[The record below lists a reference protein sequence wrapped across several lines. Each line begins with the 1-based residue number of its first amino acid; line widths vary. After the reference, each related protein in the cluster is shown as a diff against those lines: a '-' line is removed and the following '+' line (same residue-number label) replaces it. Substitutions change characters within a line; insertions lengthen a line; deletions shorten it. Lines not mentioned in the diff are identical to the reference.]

1 MARRGGQSSHPER
14 AGWAQCR
21 SELGHARERS
31 RVPIS
36 SSSVLASPPQ
46 RPTRRRAA
54 VAIRS
59 PQGPCPRPGPHRTPS
74 RHLQPWLDTN
84 RHPPAPGDAGLTSP
98 RSLCISPARG
108 RAAGTGPGS
117 CRTAAPTGVRQ
128 SPTGPGPRTSVKG
141 VPVRTEFEFGAQR
154 PRRRRRGTINTE
166 NEGGLDLG
174 SHHQPLP
181 VQGGSER
188 ARVMAYVRSLTRR
201 VGDTRPPY
209 THTRS
214 SGGHVC

>member
-1 MARRGGQSSHPER
+1 MKLGRNGLERGSELPPREGRLGSVPLR
-14 AGWAQCR
+14 AGTCTGAE
-21 SELGHARERS
+21 SGSHLL
-31 RVPIS
+31 VPRPGVPS
-36 SSSVLASPPQ
+36 ATADPP
-46 RPTRRRAA
+46 A
-54 VAIRS
+54 S

-128 SPTGPGPRTSVKG
+128 SPTSPGPRTSVKG
-141 VPVRTEFEFGAQR
+141 VPVRTEFEFGARR

-174 SHHQPLP
+174 SHRQPLP
-181 VQGGSER
+181 VQGSER

-201 VGDTRPPY
+201 VRDTRPPY